1 MKRMVACCLL
11 VGLTLGIGFLGVS
24 EQKEIVLWSLYSETR
39 ETLLNELAQEFE
51 AETGVKVKVEFFAN
65 DPYKIS
71 LAAAFAAGEPPDIF
85 FNWGG
90 GLLRNYVEAGAVAA
104 ITEALRS
111 EQWRGPGD
119 IPWIEAFKPAGLT
132 LSTYDGKN
140 YGIPWQLAGVGIFY
154 NKAIFADVGIDL
166 PETIWDLFEAVP
178 VLKSAGYIPF
188 TLGNKDRWPGAFYL
202 IYLVD
207 RLGGKEIFNRAT
219 AGDPDVGFDHPVFV
233 LASTLIA
240 ELVKAGA
247 FNEGFNDIGYSD
259 SRASFNAGIS
269 AMQLM
274 GGWVV
279 RYLNEE
285 APELVPDV
293 GFVPFPAVG
302 LGNPTGLVGGTN
314 PTYSISSKAVER
326 GVFDEAVELLRLL
339 SSEKWANRWLNEAKE
354 LVAIKG
360 VDPDPQTDTLLYDVS
375 ITFGKASHLQNYYD
389 QFLPPPLAQSHL
401 DTCQAVFGLI
411 LTPEE
416 AMAQWEAARREYF
429 NLPAK

>member
-1 MKRMVACCLL
+1 MKRLAMSVLM
-11 VGLTLGIGFLGVS
+11 VGLVLGAILPAFA
-24 EQKEIVLWSLYSETR
+24 EQKEIVVWNLYSEIR
-39 ETLLNELAQEFE
+39 EELLNELAAEFE
-51 AETGVKVKVEFFAN
+51 AETGVEVKVELFPT

-71 LAAAFAAGEPPDIF
+71 LAAAFAAEEPPDIF

-90 GLLRNYVEAGAVAA
+90 GILRSYVEAGAVAE
-104 ITEALRS
+104 ITQPLTEKQWIGS
-111 EQWRGPGD
+111 ED

-140 YGIPWQLAGVGIFY
+140 YGIPWALAGVGIFY
-154 NKAIFADVGIDL
+154 NKAIFAEVGVEL
-166 PETIWDLFEAVP
+166 PETIWDLFEAIP
-178 VLKSAGYIPF
+178 AIRDAGYIPF

-207 RLGGKEIFNRAT
+207 RLGGKAVFDQAS

-274 GGWVV
+274 GGWAV
-279 RYLNEE
+279 RYLVEE
-285 APELVPDV
+285 APELGPNV
-293 GFVPFPAVG
+293 GFVPFSSAG

-314 PTYSISSKAVER
+314 PTYSISAKAVER
-326 GVFDEAVELLRLL
+326 GVFNEAVEFLRLL
-339 SSEKWANRWLNEAKE
+339 SSERWATRWLEEAKE

-360 VDPDPQTDTLLYDVS
+360 IDPDPATDPLLYDVS
-375 ITFGKASHLQNYYD
+375 VTLGEASHLQNYYD
-389 QFLPPPLAQSHL
+389 QFLPPALAQSHL

-411 LTPEE
+411 LSPQE
-416 AMAQWEAARREYF
+416 AMEQWEAARREYF
-429 NLPAK
+429 SLPSK